1 MIEDRSLANDDSS
14 ACVGD
19 EYGYQPPGAV
29 CAPAPGDRPAPEKL
43 GLQQMSQA
51 QRTAPAANG
60 GIDPIY
66 ADLYERLKAMASRQ
80 RLRGGAPKTLCTTE
94 LVHEAYLRMGES
106 NFRYEQTAQ
115 FFAYAARAMRHILTD
130 AARRRM
136 QPKRGGDQARLMLSD
151 PAVDSVLVD
160 PQLALQL
167 DEALVALEREDAR
180 AAQVVELHYFAGL
193 ELQQVADTLGVA
205 RRTADRDW
213 RYARAFLAA
222 RAGT

>member
-1 MIEDRSLANDDSS
+1 
-14 ACVGD
+14 
-19 EYGYQPPGAV
+19 
-29 CAPAPGDRPAPEKL
+29 
-43 GLQQMSQA
+43 
-51 QRTAPAANG
+51 
-60 GIDPIY
+60 
-66 ADLYERLKAMASRQ
+66 
-80 RLRGGAPKTLCTTE
+80 
-94 LVHEAYLRMGES
+94 
-106 NFRYEQTAQ
+106 
-115 FFAYAARAMRHILTD
+115 MRHILTD

-222 RAGT
+222 RSGA